1 MNEMKSHDGTQLFG
15 ILRRVIHRG
24 PHGSIIRS
32 VIRSVI
38 RPVVLEPL
46 HVLILVLE
54 AIEIHGH
61 SPGRLV
67 GELVYQGE
75 YDRMSGGYKHLG
87 ALRGE
92 RQEDAGGQHVE
103 KNGGVDEHK
112 EMVHVCILYRE
123 KIFNG
128 TCR

>member
-1 MNEMKSHDGTQLFG
+1 MLHGRLH
-15 ILRRVIHRG
+15 RCVVI
-24 PHGSIIRS
+24 
-32 VIRSVI
+32 
-38 RPVVLEPL
+38 LEPL

-61 SPGRLV
+61 SPGCLV
-67 GELVYQGE
+67 GEFVHQGKH
-75 YDRMSGGYKHLG
+75 DCVGGGNKHLG

-112 EMVHVCILYRE
+112 QMVHVCILYRE

-128 TCR
+128 ISRQQFQAIYAFSVHAKRSQAV